1 VVLGLFGA
9 GKVAGIEVV
18 PDRPVYL
25 PGDTVTARV
34 RLTPAAGADRAE
46 CSVALVHRDRYGGG
60 GNSSGGGDEWAVA
73 GEYLL
78 DEEPVRAGEAREWTV
93 RLPVPRRTTPP
104 VDVADCAD
112 ERYPPSGEEAD
123 GDSYDLLIEPDER
136 WGPPTS
142 EGPGA
147 SSTWAVVCRFS
158 GGRGRRAAGEA
169 PVVVLAPPTAAPPP
183 SPQRCGDGA
192 PRCTVAFSG
201 LPTRSVAAGSAIAG
215 WLRLTAHEELEARA
229 VRVEL
234 VRHAGPADGDAVLAW
249 TVVAGAAASGALTL
263 RPRQPRDLPFT
274 VAVPADAGPS
284 IESGTVRVRW
294 LLQVVVDRPRRGDEV
309 WHQTIAVHTAP
320 G

>member
-1 VVLGLFGA
+1 VVLGLFGT
-9 GKVAGIEVV
+9 GKVAEIEVV
-18 PDRPVYL
+18 LDRQVYL

-34 RLTPAAGADRAE
+34 RLTPAADADGAE

-60 GNSSGGGDEWAVA
+60 GNASSGGDEWAVA

-78 DEEPVRAGEAREWTV
+78 DEEPVRAGVAREWTV

-104 VDVADCAD
+104 ADAADCAD

-123 GDSYDLLIEPDER
+123 GDSYDLLIEPEER

-142 EGPGA
+142 VGPGV
-147 SSTWAVVCRFS
+147 SSTWAVVCRFT
-158 GGRGRRAAGEA
+158 GGRTREAAAEA
-169 PVVVLAPPTAAPPP
+169 PVVVLAPPTPAPAVLP
-183 SPQRCGDGA
+183 RRRGDGA
-192 PRCTVAFSG
+192 PRCTVTFTG
-201 LPTRSVAAGSAIAG
+201 LPARSVAAGSAVTG
-215 WLRLTAHEELEARA
+215 WLRLLAHEEIEARA

-249 TVVAGAAASGALTL
+249 TVVASTDASGAITL

-274 VAVPADAGPS
+274 VAVPPDAGPS
-284 IESGTVRVRW
+284 VESETVRVRW
-294 LLQVVVDRPRRGDEV
+294 LLRVVVDRPRRGDEV
-309 WHQTIAVHTAP
+309 WDQTVAVHTAP